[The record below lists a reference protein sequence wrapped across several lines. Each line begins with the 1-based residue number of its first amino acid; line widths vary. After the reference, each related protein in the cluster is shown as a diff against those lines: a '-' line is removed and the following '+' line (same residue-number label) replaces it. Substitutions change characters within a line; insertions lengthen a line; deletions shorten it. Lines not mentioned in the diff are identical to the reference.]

1 MNAVLIKSVIFSE
14 EPDTLET
21 AENSGAVLVPDP
33 DSENGY
39 RVEEAPSTWKTLTE
53 EEYVAES
60 SSENAIENMGLSSKF
75 PFLFALTASICL
87 VYLLNRFLKSGAG
100 RIKWL
105 GNILLTAVFFA
116 LFQHHWWIR
125 LPRSVDYLFQVLE
138 AILLLAVISLVSR
151 KSFSKKIY
159 IAVTFQA
166 VFGLCEVL
174 RSYGELFLERLG
186 DCLGST
192 SDVELFPLYSYMA
205 DPADAYPYASLNIRI
220 YLDWEACLMLVLSC
234 VVMILSVRKL
244 ARGGHRNMEEIPRSE
259 LYFLLTPAFA
269 GIVYSV
275 FTEVARLLLK
285 NSVFVNWA
293 TWDSPAQSMTLYF
306 MIPFLAAAFLMCILY
321 AYIIYQKL
329 ITYMEEKQR
338 AVILEN
344 QVEQMQGHIREIER
358 LYTGIRS
365 MRHDMQNYLFDIK
378 SLLAARGI
386 DVEEKGSELAGYFSG
401 IGTSL
406 DALNYSIHTG
416 HPVTDVVLNGKAGRA
431 KERGIRF
438 NSEFRFPADYGIDA
452 FDLSIIL
459 NNSLDNALE
468 ACEILLGQKPETGTY
483 IEVKSC
489 CKGNMFLLEV
499 ENSCDGV
506 LLEAESAAAPLTRK
520 KDTARHGLGFQNILR
535 CSEKYFGSAK
545 YSRSGQTFHL
555 TVMLQKAENNPAAG

>member
-1 MNAVLIKSVIFSE
+1 MEALLIKSIIFSE
-14 EPDTLET
+14 EPDALET
-21 AENSGAVLVPDP
+21 AENSDAILVPDP

-39 RVEEAPSTWKTLTE
+39 RVEEAPSTWRYMTQ
-53 EEYVAES
+53 EEYAAENS
-60 SSENAIENMGLSSKF
+60 SMNAIENVELSSKF

-100 RIKWL
+100 RMKWL
-105 GNILLTAVFFA
+105 GNILLTALFFT
-116 LFQHHWWIR
+116 LFQYHWWIR
-125 LPRSVDYLFQVLE
+125 LPRSVYYLFPVLE
-138 AILLLAVISLVSR
+138 AVLLLAVISLVSR
-151 KSFSKKIY
+151 KKFSKKVY

-186 DCLGST
+186 SCLGIPSGT
-192 SDVELFPLYSYMA
+192 VLFPLYSYMA
-205 DPADAYPYASLNIRI
+205 DPSDAYPYASLNKRV

-244 ARGGHRNMEEIPRSE
+244 ARGGHRNREEIPRSE

-269 GIVYSV
+269 AIVYSV
-275 FTEVARLLLK
+275 FTGVARLLLI

-293 TWDSPAQSMTLYF
+293 TWDSPIQSMLLYL
-306 MIPFLAAAFLMCILY
+306 MIPSLAAASLMCILY
-321 AYIIYQKL
+321 AYSIYQKL

-338 AVILEN
+338 AVILAN
-344 QVEQMQGHIREIER
+344 QVEQMQGHIREIEQ

-401 IGTSL
+401 IGTAL

-438 NSEFRFPADYGIDA
+438 DSEFRFPADFGIDA

-468 ACEILLGQKPETGTY
+468 ACELLLEQEPEAGAY
-483 IEVKSC
+483 IEITSC
-489 CKGNMFLLEV
+489 CKGNMFLMEV

-506 LLEAESAAAPLTRK
+506 LLEDGSAAAPLTRK
-520 KDTARHGLGFQNILR
+520 KDNARHGLGFQNILR

-545 YSRSGQTFHL
+545 YSCNGQAFHL
-555 TVMLQKAENNPAAG
+555 TVMLQKAESKPSAG

>member
-1 MNAVLIKSVIFSE
+1 MEALLIKSIIFSE
-14 EPDTLET
+14 EPDALET
-21 AENSGAVLVPDP
+21 VENSDAILVPDP

-39 RVEEAPSTWKTLTE
+39 RVEEAPSTWRYMTQ
-53 EEYVAES
+53 EEYAAENS
-60 SSENAIENMGLSSKF
+60 SMNAIENVELSSKF

-100 RIKWL
+100 RMKWL
-105 GNILLTAVFFA
+105 GNILLTALFFT
-116 LFQHHWWIR
+116 LFQYHWWIR
-125 LPRSVDYLFQVLE
+125 LPRSVYYLFPVLE
-138 AILLLAVISLVSR
+138 AVLLLAVISLVSR
-151 KSFSKKIY
+151 KKFSKKVY

-186 DCLGST
+186 SCLGIPSGT
-192 SDVELFPLYSYMA
+192 VLFPLYSYMA
-205 DPADAYPYASLNIRI
+205 DPSDAYPYASLNKRV

-244 ARGGHRNMEEIPRSE
+244 ARGGHRNREEIPRSE

-269 GIVYSV
+269 AIVYSV
-275 FTEVARLLLK
+275 FTGVARLLLI

-293 TWDSPAQSMTLYF
+293 TWDSPIQSMILYL
-306 MIPFLAAAFLMCILY
+306 MIPSLAAASLMCILY
-321 AYIIYQKL
+321 AYSIYQKL

-338 AVILEN
+338 AVILAN
-344 QVEQMQGHIREIER
+344 QVEQMQGHIREIEQ

-401 IGTSL
+401 IGTAL

-438 NSEFRFPADYGIDA
+438 DSEFRFPADFGIDA

-468 ACEILLGQKPETGTY
+468 ACELLLEQDPEAGAY
-483 IEVKSC
+483 IEITSC
-489 CKGNMFLLEV
+489 CKGNMFLMEV

-506 LLEAESAAAPLTRK
+506 LLEDGSAAAPLTRK
-520 KDTARHGLGFQNILR
+520 KDNARHGLGFQNILR

-545 YSRSGQTFHL
+545 YSCNGQAFHL
-555 TVMLQKAENNPAAG
+555 TVMLQKAESKPSAG

>member
-1 MNAVLIKSVIFSE
+1 MNALLIKSVIFSE
-14 EPDTLET
+14 WPDTLET
-21 AENSGAVLVPDP
+21 AENSDAVLVPDP

-125 LPRSVDYLFQVLE
+125 LPRSVYYLFPVLE
-138 AILLLAVISLVSR
+138 AVLLLAVISLVSR

-186 DCLGST
+186 DCLGLASN
-192 SDVELFPLYSYMA
+192 VELFPLYSYMA
-205 DPADAYPYASLNIRI
+205 DPADAYPCASLNIRI

-244 ARGGHRNMEEIPRSE
+244 AREGHRNMEEIPRSE

-386 DVEEKGSELAGYFSG
+386 DVELAGYFAG

-406 DALNYSIHTG
+406 DALIYSIHTG

-468 ACEILLGQKPETGTY
+468 ACEILLGQKPEAGTY

-535 CSEKYFGSAK
+535 CSEKYFGRAK
-545 YSRSGQTFHL
+545 YSCSGQTFHL

>member
-1 MNAVLIKSVIFSE
+1 MNALLIKSVIFSE
-14 EPDTLET
+14 GPD
-21 AENSGAVLVPDP
+21 
-33 DSENGY
+33 NGY

-100 RIKWL
+100 HIKWL

-125 LPRSVDYLFQVLE
+125 LPRSVYYLFPVLE
-138 AILLLAVISLVSR
+138 AVLLLAVISLVSR

-159 IAVTFQA
+159 ITVTFQA

-186 DCLGST
+186 DCLGIASN
-192 SDVELFPLYSYMA
+192 VELFPLYSYMA

-234 VVMILSVRKL
+234 AVMILSVRKL

-386 DVEEKGSELAGYFSG
+386 DVEEKGSELAGYFAG
-401 IGTSL
+401 ISTSL

-506 LLEAESAAAPLTRK
+506 LLEAESAEAPLTRK

>member
-1 MNAVLIKSVIFSE
+1 MNALLIKSVIFSE
-14 EPDTLET
+14 GPDTLET
-21 AENSGAVLVPDP
+21 AENSDAVLVPDP

-125 LPRSVDYLFQVLE
+125 LPRSVYYLFPVLE

-186 DCLGST
+186 DCLGLASN
-192 SDVELFPLYSYMA
+192 VELFPLYSYMA
-205 DPADAYPYASLNIRI
+205 DPADAYPCASLNIRI

-234 VVMILSVRKL
+234 AVMILSVRKL
-244 ARGGHRNMEEIPRSE
+244 AQGGHRNMEEIPRSE

-329 ITYMEEKQR
+329 ITYMGEKQR

-378 SLLAARGI
+378 SLLAAQGVS
-386 DVEEKGSELAGYFSG
+386 VEGEGELAGYFSG
-401 IGTSL
+401 IGTAL
-406 DALNYSIHTG
+406 DALNFYFHTG
-416 HPVTDVVLNGKAGRA
+416 NPVTDVVLNGKYQQA
-431 KERGIRF
+431 KSMGIQF
-438 NSEFRFPADYGIDA
+438 DSEFLFPSDYGIDV

-459 NNSLDNALE
+459 NNALNNALE
-468 ACEILLGQKPETGTY
+468 ACEVLSGSDPEAERFISVTSY
-483 IEVKSC
+483 CKNNMFLIEVK
-489 CKGNMFLLEV
+489 
-499 ENSCDGV
+499 NSFDGTV
-506 LLEAESAAAPLTRK
+506 CVTEDGGLKSRK
-520 KDTARHGLGFQNILR
+520 QDTHRHGLGFQNIVR
-535 CSEKYFGSAK
+535 CVDKYLGSAD
-545 YSRSGQTFHL
+545 YTCCDRTFTL
-555 TVMLQKAENNPAAG
+555 IVMLQKI

>member
-1 MNAVLIKSVIFSE
+1 MEALLIKSIIFSE
-14 EPDTLET
+14 EPDALET
-21 AENSGAVLVPDP
+21 AENSDAILVPDP

-39 RVEEAPSTWKTLTE
+39 RVEEAPSTWRYMTQ
-53 EEYVAES
+53 EEYAAENS
-60 SSENAIENMGLSSKF
+60 SMNAIENVELSSKF

-100 RIKWL
+100 RMKWL
-105 GNILLTAVFFA
+105 GNILLTALFFT
-116 LFQHHWWIR
+116 LFQYHWWIR
-125 LPRSVDYLFQVLE
+125 LPRSVYYLFPVLE
-138 AILLLAVISLVSR
+138 AVLLLVVISLVSR
-151 KSFSKKIY
+151 KKFSKKVY

-186 DCLGST
+186 SCLGIPSGT
-192 SDVELFPLYSYMA
+192 VLFPLYSYMA
-205 DPADAYPYASLNIRI
+205 DPSDAYPYASLNKRV

-244 ARGGHRNMEEIPRSE
+244 ARGGHRNREEIPRSE

-269 GIVYSV
+269 AIVYSV
-275 FTEVARLLLK
+275 FTGVARLLLI

-293 TWDSPAQSMTLYF
+293 TWDSPIQSMILYL
-306 MIPFLAAAFLMCILY
+306 MIPSLAAASLMCILY
-321 AYIIYQKL
+321 AYSIYQKL

-338 AVILEN
+338 AVILAN
-344 QVEQMQGHIREIER
+344 QVEQMQGHIREIEQ

-401 IGTSL
+401 IGTAL

-438 NSEFRFPADYGIDA
+438 DSEFRFPADFGIDA

-468 ACEILLGQKPETGTY
+468 ACELLLEQEPEAGAY
-483 IEVKSC
+483 IEITSC
-489 CKGNMFLLEV
+489 CKGNMFLMEV

-506 LLEAESAAAPLTRK
+506 LLEDGSAAAPLTRK
-520 KDTARHGLGFQNILR
+520 KDNARHGLGFQNILR

-545 YSRSGQTFHL
+545 YSCNGQAFHL
-555 TVMLQKAENNPAAG
+555 TVMLQKAESKPSAG

>member
-125 LPRSVDYLFQVLE
+125 LPRSVYYLFPVLE

-386 DVEEKGSELAGYFSG
+386 DVEEKGSELAGYF
-401 IGTSL
+401 
-406 DALNYSIHTG
+406 
-416 HPVTDVVLNGKAGRA
+416 P
-431 KERGIRF
+431 
-438 NSEFRFPADYGIDA
+438 
-452 FDLSIIL
+452 
-459 NNSLDNALE
+459 
-468 ACEILLGQKPETGTY
+468 
-483 IEVKSC
+483 
-489 CKGNMFLLEV
+489 
-499 ENSCDGV
+499 
-506 LLEAESAAAPLTRK
+506 ESALRWTR
-520 KDTARHGLGFQNILR
+520 
-535 CSEKYFGSAK
+535 
-545 YSRSGQTFHL
+545 
-555 TVMLQKAENNPAAG
+555 